1 MITFRFSTEDLPK
14 EQKKYYHNTE
24 LTYAGGCDDCIDDM
38 IEKFEDFLIAMG
50 YGLQKGEIHFLKEE

>member
-1 MITFRFSTEDLPK
+1 MITFKFSTEDLHK

-24 LTYAGGCDDCIDDM
+24 LTYEGGCDACIEEM

-50 YGLQKGEIHFLKEE
+50 YGLEKGEIHFIKEE